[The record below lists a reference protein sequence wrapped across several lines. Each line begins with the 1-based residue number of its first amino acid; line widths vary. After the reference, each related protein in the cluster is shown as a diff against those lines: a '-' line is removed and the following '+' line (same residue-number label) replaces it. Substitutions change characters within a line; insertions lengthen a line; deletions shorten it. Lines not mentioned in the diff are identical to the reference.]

1 MSNMAGD
8 PENRL
13 QTRAHIPSP
22 RHTPQNRPRTP
33 TAALTG
39 LQAGAAPRRPPCC
52 AEPPPSPLSSRASAD
67 GQKPAIYR
75 DTARS
80 YTCLVLAIV
89 LVASRNAL
97 AARAQP
103 LLAAPGTC
111 AAARHGST
119 DTTGG
124 RGAGLLEVTYPNQG
138 AGK

>member
-1 MSNMAGD
+1 MIQLTQEYAKNEKWEGESMNWGGHAPAGFRD
-8 PENRL
+8 P
-13 QTRAHIPSP
+13 
-22 RHTPQNRPRTP
+22 
-33 TAALTG
+33 
-39 LQAGAAPRRPPCC
+39 APRRPPCC

-111 AAARHGST
+111 ATARHGST